1 MTSDDESD
9 SGNDIEISVNMF
21 TTLAYI
27 YFFLFNNNNFV
38 NKINLINYELII
50 DFSFHLQTAETVES
64 IVCQLMEKQRLSRQ
78 AALVKQ
84 LDCGC
89 GDASCADGKTCTHP
103 VMRRPSLI
111 KSSTEKRLPASNAA
125 DSFAHGGNNGGTPN
139 VVVGPKVRETL
150 EIG

>member
-1 MTSDDESD
+1 M
-9 SGNDIEISVNMF
+9 
-21 TTLAYI
+21 
-27 YFFLFNNNNFV
+27 
-38 NKINLINYELII
+38 
-50 DFSFHLQTAETVES
+50 ES

-111 KSSTEKRLPASNAA
+111 KATNEKRLPATTAVEPYNA
-125 DSFAHGGNNGGTPN
+125 NNTPN
-139 VVVGPKVRETL
+139 VVVGPKVSPL
-150 EIG
+150 